1 MIDGIRVGCD
11 VVAVAEVAES
21 VATFG
26 DRYLQRVFTPA
37 ELDDCAGSAE
47 RLAARFAAKEAVIK
61 VFGEPD
67 AHFPL
72 QEIEVRSTGSA
83 PTLHLSGATAARARA
98 QGWRQTE
105 VSLSHAD
112 CHAMA
117 VVVVVCPPLP
127 AS

>member
-11 VVAVAEVAES
+11 VVSVAEVADS
-21 VATFG
+21 IATFG
-26 DRYLQRVFTPA
+26 DRYLHRVFTPA
-37 ELDDCAGSAE
+37 EIDDCAGAPE

-61 VFGEPD
+61 VFAEPD

-72 QEIEVRSTGSA
+72 LDIEIRSTGAA
-83 PTLHLSGATAARARA
+83 PTLQLSGVTAERARA
-98 QGWRQTE
+98 QGWGQTE

-117 VVVVVCPPLP
+117 VVVVTC
-127 AS
+127 AT